1 MKFNHTFIGRK
12 LIGENILL
20 LETVGRK
27 SNKLRKTPLTYVEID
42 EGYLVAAS
50 YGGRD
55 KTPDW
60 FFNINTDKVKILVN
74 KEYKFAKPQIIDELE
89 KEEYWRLLTDFYP
102 TFNLYRSKTDRD
114 IPLVKLITN

>member
-12 LIGENILL
+12 LIGENILF

-60 FFNINTDKVKILVN
+60 FFNINTDKVKIFVN
-74 KEYKFAKPQIIDELE
+74 KEYKDAKPLIIDEFE
-89 KEEYWRLLTDFYP
+89 KEEYWKLLTDFYP

-114 IPLVKLITN
+114 IPLVKLVTN

>member
-60 FFNINTDKVKILVN
+60 FFNINTDKVKIFVN
-74 KEYKFAKPQIIDELE
+74 KEYKDAKPLIIDEFE
-89 KEEYWRLLTDFYP
+89 KEEYWKLLTDFYP

-114 IPLVKLITN
+114 IPLVKLVTK

>member
-60 FFNINTDKVKILVN
+60 FFKINTYKVKILVN
-74 KEYKFAKPQIIDELE
+74 KEYKDAKPLIVDELE
-89 KEEYWRLLTDFYP
+89 KEEYWKLLTDFYP
-102 TFNLYRSKTDRD
+102 TFNLYRSKTERD
-114 IPLVKLITN
+114 IPLVKLVTN

>member
-74 KEYKFAKPQIIDELE
+74 KEYKDVKPQIIDELE

-102 TFNLYRSKTDRD
+102 TFNLYKSKTDRD

>member
-20 LETVGRK
+20 LETIGRK
-27 SNKLRKTPLTYVEID
+27 SNKIRKTPLTYVEID
-42 EGYLVAAS
+42 GGYLVAAS

-60 FFNINTDKVKILVN
+60 FFNINTDKVKIFVN
-74 KEYKFAKPQIIDELE
+74 KEYKDAKPLIIDELE
-89 KEEYWRLLTDFYP
+89 KEEYWKLLTDFYP

-114 IPLVKLITN
+114 IPLVKLVTK

>member
-74 KEYKFAKPQIIDELE
+74 KEYKDAKPVIIDELE
-89 KEEYWRLLTDFYP
+89 KEQYWRMLTDFYP
-102 TFNLYRSKTDRD
+102 TFNLYRSKTDRN

>member
-27 SNKLRKTPLTYVEID
+27 SNKLRKTPLTYVVID

-74 KEYKFAKPQIIDELE
+74 KEYKDAKPLIVDELE
-89 KEEYWRLLTDFYP
+89 KEEYWKLLTDFYP
-102 TFNLYRSKTDRD
+102 TFNLYRSKTERD
-114 IPLVKLITN
+114 IPLVKLVIN

>member
-74 KEYKFAKPQIIDELE
+74 KEYKDVKPQIIDELE

>member
-27 SNKLRKTPLTYVEID
+27 SNKLRKTPLTYVVID

-60 FFNINTDKVKILVN
+60 FFNINTDKVKIPVSYTHLRAH
-74 KEYKFAKPQIIDELE
+74 E
-89 KEEYWRLLTDFYP
+89 T
-102 TFNLYRSKTDRD
+102 
-114 IPLVKLITN
+114 

>member
-27 SNKLRKTPLTYVEID
+27 SNKLRKTPLTYVVID

-74 KEYKFAKPQIIDELE
+74 KAVSYTH
-89 KEEYWRLLTDFYP
+89 LTLP
-102 TFNLYRSKTDRD
+102 TKA
-114 IPLVKLITN
+114 